1 MKCSSSSDDT
11 IRVVN
16 LEQALSLMF
25 NPFRRLIVER
35 IVFHDKSIDVY
46 ARDDEDL
53 HTVTFEPKIGVA
65 NIQDLECEAP
75 LKDLDIGVSFDEN
88 GQIIKAL
95 WIKAY
100 FL

>member
-1 MKCSSSSDDT
+1 MKGSSPSDDT

-25 NPFRRLIVER
+25 NPFRRLIAER

-46 ARDDEDL
+46 AKDDEDL
-53 HTVTFEPKIGVA
+53 HTVTFEPKMSVA
-65 NIQDLECEAP
+65 NIQDLGREEP
-75 LKDLDIGVSFDEN
+75 LKDLDIEVSFDEN
-88 GQIIKAL
+88 GQIIKAI